1 MVSEHVFI
9 NRVDKEKF
17 LLTLFCSI
25 FFLSFFLSMI
35 KYLWVIYMKGVLISG
50 YYGFNNT
57 GDEAMIET
65 MSIELAKKNYRLVV
79 LSSNPDKTKELYNVE
94 AYDRYNFFE
103 IVKAIKNTDIL
114 VSGGGTLF
122 QDITSKKSIW
132 YYLGIVKLAQLMGK
146 KICIAYQGMGP
157 INTKFYR
164 WITKRTLNKKSVK
177 LIALR
182 DKAAYEYAKEMGIK
196 EDKMVISSDMIFM
209 MKPPAKERSIKI
221 LNDNV
226 HNKKEDEKLIGFS
239 VREWK
244 DKDRT
249 DLFAEVADKL
259 VEKYNA
265 RIVFFPFHKP
275 KDAEIS
281 KIIMHKMKHEDKTV
295 IIPNRYLPSEIL
307 GTMGLMDI
315 NVGVRLHALVFSAL
329 MDVPT
334 VGISY
339 EPKIDGFLE
348 MINMTPVCTYDNISV
363 EKILEKVDS
372 FMQNDKVNYKDK
384 TTEFSKMGKE
394 VLDKIIEEL
403 GK

>member
-1 MVSEHVFI
+1 MFFSYY
-9 NRVDKEKF
+9 DK
-17 LLTLFCSI
+17 I
-25 FFLSFFLSMI
+25 FMGDD
-35 KYLWVIYMKGVLISG
+35 MKGVLISG

-65 MSIELAKKNYRLVV
+65 LSIELAKKNYRLVV
-79 LSSNPDKTKELYNVE
+79 LSSNPERTKELYNVE

-103 IVKAIKNTDIL
+103 IIKAIRKTDIL
-114 VSGGGTLF
+114 ISGGGTLF

-164 WITKRTLNKKSVK
+164 WMTKKTLNKKSVK

-182 DKAAYEYAKEMGIK
+182 DKHAYEYAKEMGIN
-196 EDKMVISSDMIFM
+196 EEKMVLSSDMIFM
-209 MKPPAKERSIKI
+209 MKPPAKERSLKI

-226 HNKKEDEKLIGFS
+226 HNKKDDEKLIGFS

-295 IIPNRYLPSEIL
+295 LIPNRYLPSEIL
-307 GTMGLMDI
+307 GTMGLMDVNI
-315 NVGVRLHALVFSAL
+315 GVRLHALVFSAL
-329 MDVPT
+329 MNVPT
-334 VGISY
+334 IGISY

-348 MINMTPVCTYDNISV
+348 MINMTPVCTYENISV

-372 FMQNDKVNYKDK
+372 FMANKEVNYASKTSEFANMGQDVLNKIIAELDK
-384 TTEFSKMGKE
+384 TK
-394 VLDKIIEEL
+394 
-403 GK
+403 

>member
-1 MVSEHVFI
+1 
-9 NRVDKEKF
+9 
-17 LLTLFCSI
+17 
-25 FFLSFFLSMI
+25 
-35 KYLWVIYMKGVLISG
+35 MKGVLISG

-79 LSSNPDKTKELYNVE
+79 LSSNPEKTKELYNVD
-94 AYDRYNFFE
+94 AYDRYKFWS
-103 IVKAIKNTDIL
+103 IVKAIRKTDIL

-132 YYLGIVKLAQLMGK
+132 YYLGIVILAQLLGK
-146 KICIAYQGMGP
+146 KVCIAYQGMGP

-164 WITKRTLNKKSVK
+164 WITKKTLNKKSVK

-182 DKAAYEYAKEMGIK
+182 DKQAYEYAKEMGIK
-196 EDKMVISSDMIFM
+196 EEKMVLSSDMIFM
-209 MKPPAKERSIKI
+209 MKPPAKERSLKI
-221 LNDNV
+221 LKDNV
-226 HNKKEDEKLIGFS
+226 HNLEENEKLIGFS

-295 IIPNRYLPSEIL
+295 LIPNRYLPSEIL
-307 GTMGLMDI
+307 GTMGLMDVNI
-315 NVGVRLHALVFSAL
+315 GVRLHALVFSAL
-329 MDVPT
+329 MNVPT
-334 VGISY
+334 IGISY

-348 MINMTPVCTYDNISV
+348 MINMTPVCTYENISV
-363 EKILEKVDS
+363 EKIIEKVDS
-372 FMQNDKVNYKDK
+372 FMVNKEVNYTEK
-384 TTEFSKMGKE
+384 TAEFSKMGQD
-394 VLDKIIEEL
+394 VLNKIIEEL
-403 GK
+403 DK

>member
-1 MVSEHVFI
+1 
-9 NRVDKEKF
+9 
-17 LLTLFCSI
+17 
-25 FFLSFFLSMI
+25 
-35 KYLWVIYMKGVLISG
+35 MKGVLISG

-94 AYDRYNFFE
+94 AYDRYNFFS

-132 YYLGIVKLAQLMGK
+132 YYLGIVKLALLMGK
-146 KICIAYQGMGP
+146 KVCIAYQGMGP

-164 WITKRTLNKKSVK
+164 WMTKRTLNNKNVK
-177 LIALR
+177 LVALR
-182 DKAAYEYAKEMGIK
+182 DKQAYDYAKEMGIK
-196 EDKMVISSDMIFM
+196 EEKMVLSSERIYM
-209 MKPPAKERSIKI
+209 MKPPAKERTIKI
-221 LNDNV
+221 LNENV
-226 HNKKEDEKLIGFS
+226 HNHFEGEKLIGS
-239 VREWK
+239 PVRQWK

-249 DLFAEVADKL
+249 DLFAELADEL

-295 IIPNRYLPSEIL
+295 LIPNRYLPSEIL
-307 GTMGLMDI
+307 GTMGLMDVNI
-315 NVGVRLHALVFSAL
+315 GVRLHALVFSAL

-334 VGISY
+334 IGISY

-348 MINMTPVCTYDNISV
+348 MINMTPVCTYENISV

-372 FMQNDKVNYKDK
+372 FMKDNNVNYKEK
-384 TTEFSKMGKE
+384 TVEFSRMGRE
-394 VLDKIIEEL
+394 VLDKIIKEL
-403 GK
+403 DD

>member
-1 MVSEHVFI
+1 MVMG
-9 NRVDKEKF
+9 D
-17 LLTLFCSI
+17 
-25 FFLSFFLSMI
+25 
-35 KYLWVIYMKGVLISG
+35 YMKGVLISG

-65 MSIELAKKNYRLVV
+65 LSMELAKKNYRLVV
-79 LSSNPDKTKELYNVE
+79 LSSNPDRTRELYNVE
-94 AYDRYNFFE
+94 AYDRYKFFS

-132 YYLGIVKLAQLMGK
+132 YYLGIVKLAQWMGK
-146 KICIAYQGMGP
+146 KVCIAYQGMGP

-164 WITKRTLNKKSVK
+164 WLTKTTLNRKSVK

-182 DKAAYEYAKEMGIK
+182 DKQAYEYAKEMGVK
-196 EDKMVISSDMIFM
+196 EEKMVLSSDMIFM
-209 MKPPAKERSIKI
+209 MKPPAKERSLKI
-221 LNDNV
+221 LKDNV
-226 HNKKEDEKLIGFS
+226 HGYKGDEKLIGFS

-259 VEKYNA
+259 VVKYNA

-295 IIPNRYLPSEIL
+295 LMPNRYLPSEIL
-307 GTMGLMDI
+307 GTMGLMDVNI
-315 NVGVRLHALVFSAL
+315 GVRLHALVFSAL
-329 MDVPT
+329 MNVPT
-334 VGISY
+334 IGISY

-348 MINMTPVCTYDNISV
+348 MIDMTPVCTYENISV
-363 EKILEKVDS
+363 EKILEKVEY
-372 FMQNDKVNYKDK
+372 FMQNKNVNYAEK
-384 TTEFSKMGKE
+384 TEKFAQMGKD
-394 VLDKIIEEL
+394 VLDKIIKEL
-403 GK
+403 DE

>member
-1 MVSEHVFI
+1 
-9 NRVDKEKF
+9 
-17 LLTLFCSI
+17 
-25 FFLSFFLSMI
+25 
-35 KYLWVIYMKGVLISG
+35 MKNVLISG

-65 MSIELAKKNYRLVV
+65 MSTLLAKRDYGLIV
-79 LSSNPDKTKELYNVE
+79 LSSNPEKTKELYNVD
-94 AYDRYNFFE
+94 AYDRYKFWS
-103 IVKAIKNTDIL
+103 IVKAIRKTDIL

-132 YYLGIVKLAQLMGK
+132 YYLGIVKLAQLLGK
-146 KICIAYQGMGP
+146 KVVIAYQGMGP

-164 WITKRTLNKKSVK
+164 WITKKTLNKKSVK

-182 DKAAYEYAKEMGIK
+182 DKQAYEYAKEMGIK
-196 EDKMVISSDMIFM
+196 EEKMILSSDMIFM
-209 MKPPAKERSIKI
+209 MKPPANERSLKI
-221 LNDNV
+221 LKDNV
-226 HNKKEDEKLIGFS
+226 HNLQEGEKLIGFS

-295 IIPNRYLPSEIL
+295 LIPNRYLPSEIL
-307 GTMGLMDI
+307 GTMGQMDI
-315 NVGVRLHALVFSAL
+315 NIGVRLHALVFSAL
-329 MDVPT
+329 MNVPT

-348 MINMTPVCTYDNISV
+348 MINMTPVCTYENISV

-372 FMQNDKVNYKDK
+372 FMVNPEVNYKER
-384 TTEFSKMGKE
+384 TTEFASMGKN